1 MCAECLEDFVVQ
13 YRKPRR
19 KNDRVDFEKDKEIL
33 AKDNSKKSQ
42 LYKLK
47 QVEVD
52 INVTLEKYKKA
63 LKGYTFDDI
72 YIHLKKFKYNLSCFE
87 EDPLELPIKHNEL
100 ILTPNIESMMIKGLK
115 IEYVLKTSK
124 DLLVTGMRVSTQTS
138 SSNTKGSNSSST
150 KTKKRTHHS
159 VEKTTK
165 FKRSS
170 RKSEKA
176 RKKAKKCSFIDDEAE
191 EGEESEHDEQD
202 EERESDKDTSH
213 GRVRRKR
220 CFRAY
225 SSESSREPSPVRA
238 PVRVSA
244 RSPSVIVLD
253 STSDDEA
260 KPKPVQPEPD
270 NRVSS
275 TATTPRP
282 SPRPHPQ
289 PSPPPRTHPM
299 TFETS
304 VVEMP
309 TISLDDID
317 VGAYSPTTRALL
329 VQCIEM
335 HKSKPSL
342 DRNEESD
349 KESVQDPDDVPDPSD
364 DDDEGNAGQVQEEQG
379 QPEEQPKKKASH
391 TYRYLPSSSP
401 KPGYP
406 LPSGLVFLDI
416 PVLDLGHPA
425 LAQEQEQP
433 EQEQESDINERFVHC
448 METVKPKYDKVEKE
462 YNELLKQ
469 YNKNNRDTEY
479 EQKARQTAAEMDAK
493 STLPRVTLQ
502 HIDKYQQDN
511 PDYDVASILVD
522 QDTYSTVDPNSD
534 VAKYYQGILKTRA
547 SLVREVNNARRV
559 NPVNL
564 RNIETFTDYEYISHK
579 RRPADYQASC
589 AAVAKEAD
597 VIINSLKRQDKN
609 AYNLAPPVIAI
620 GKLHTPG
627 KSAEYDQEALE
638 ATKYAKNWN
647 TYRSLAQE
655 HESLVASK
663 LQEDKSVHIAPNNI
677 RLPPLKIV
685 NIDPYYDLLQATY
698 TAYKPV
704 FVTLIDAYNPKTVD
718 SYYDSPWY
726 MSFVSA
732 THVKIGYLYAKYR
745 QYWNMR
751 VKPPAFHQAKDELKC
766 YPEDEYDYVKNL
778 YHGYPSVSSSSTIE
792 MFTVPQEHPLYFAI
806 KESQEGGDKGH
817 TIANLHGDTQPINVY
832 PGDLI
837 YDFVSMIKEV
847 KVDRSNRINKERI
860 ELTVSDKYLFA
871 IAKHIDRIKTREAN
885 TKWGIT
891 KQHSALVK
899 YQNKKFRSL
908 DHFFAQEEIK
918 RKIIDECT
926 ALLNVRGPR
935 DANEW
940 FRNRVNHPYVSAY
953 IAHIREKNQK
963 PLALTYENLEPRGVL
978 DPATGSIV
986 FPDFEALNRERKLAC
1001 TRAFIVSDK
1010 ILATL
1015 SEREIEVFS
1024 GIFQL
1029 YFFLR
1034 KYRLVVLELRENY
1047 TTIDTSNDSD
1057 EVGIARDNI
1066 RRIIKSFTVTS
1077 IHSTKSMPIIR
1088 KRITDPAYIQR
1099 NLEVVDSMLNHVND
1113 YMLKVHAM
1121 TKNPD
1126 DPSLVPD
1133 TSIFIHEIARAIQN
1147 NTTVVSFPP
1156 SRTSTRPTSYKR
1168 WMAMSYNNTNDTDT
1182 NAKGRV
1188 ADETYNYLK
1197 DIHSISQDKARTT
1210 HGELIRLF
1218 GYEFIKEFV
1227 LFYVKENDMR
1237 SPQSARLITEIGNSS
1252 ESATLITP
1260 EDNIKVHFP
1269 GRYCFYQQYRFCLR
1283 DPGYND
1289 RKLVDWKG
1297 QFNIKYPVFAS
1308 IMACNQSLELVQ
1320 QEQPRKRRKRNQG
1333 TAIPMQQPQTA
1344 LVPVP
1349 RPVPVPAP
1357 QVQDTLNLDGLS
1369 SVLTQADIYTVTVV
1383 NPGDNTT
1390 QTMPTGST
1398 AGQAMK
1404 VALSQSGYRTT
1415 PQVTQ
1420 LLQGNTYTAFVPGND
1435 MAINTVTTRAIN
1447 TNTTAQ
1453 KPTYAGI
1460 TGANANE
1467 SNVHKLPWYTSSSAS
1482 GSLLGL
1488 PPAPDENKHDDS
1500 VYKHLFEGAV
1510 GGAGII
1516 STESNGAAAII
1527 TSSLDPDGQILDTF
1541 ALLGDGVDNIDMP
1554 LGMSYS
1560 QLEALDD
1567 APTNQDDAP
1576 TNQDGGHA
1584 LP

>member
-1 MCAECLEDFVVQ
+1 M
-13 YRKPRR
+13 K
-19 KNDRVDFEKDKEIL
+19 
-33 AKDNSKKSQ
+33 KDNAKQSK

-52 INVTLEKYKKA
+52 INVTLQKYKKA
-63 LKGYTFDDI
+63 LKGYTFDEI

-87 EDPLELPIKHNEL
+87 EDPIELPIKHKEL

-115 IEYVLKTSK
+115 IEYVLETSK
-124 DLLVTGMRVSTQTS
+124 DLLVTGIWSELGVFTQTSS

-150 KTKKRTHHS
+150 KTKKGTH
-159 VEKTTK
+159 ETLKKTTE
-165 FKRSS
+165 FKRRS
-170 RKSEKA
+170 RKSKKA
-176 RKKAKKCSFIDDEAE
+176 RNKPKKCSFIDDEAE
-191 EGEESEHDEQD
+191 EGEESEHDE
-202 EERESDKDTSH
+202 ESDDH
-213 GRVRRKR
+213 EQDQDCGRVRRKR
-220 CFRAY
+220 CFRSY

-260 KPKPVQPEPD
+260 PIRKPKPKPVQPEPD

-282 SPRPHPQ
+282 SPSPHPQ
-289 PSPPPRTHPM
+289 PM

-304 VVEMP
+304 VMDMP
-309 TISLDDID
+309 TMSLDDINMD
-317 VGAYSPTTRALL
+317 AYSPTTRDLL

-335 HKSKPSL
+335 HKPKPSL

-364 DDDEGNAGQVQEEQG
+364 DDDEGNTGQVQEEQV

-406 LPSGLVFLDI
+406 LPSGQVFLDI
-416 PVLDLGHPA
+416 PVLDLGQSA
-425 LAQEQEQP
+425 LAQEQEQD
-433 EQEQESDINERFVHC
+433 SDINERFVHC
-448 METVKPKYDKVEKE
+448 METTRPKYDKVEKE

-469 YNKNNRDTEY
+469 YNKNNRDAEY

-564 RNIETFTDYEYISHK
+564 RSIESFTDYEFVAHK

-655 HESLVASK
+655 HDSLVASK
-663 LQEDKSVHIAPNNI
+663 FQEDKSVHITPNNI

-837 YDFVSMIKEV
+837 YDFASMIKEV
-847 KVDRSNRINKERI
+847 KVNRSNRINKEYI
-860 ELTVSDKYLFA
+860 ELTVNDKYLFA
-871 IAKHIDRIKTREAN
+871 IAKHLDKIKTREAN

-908 DHFFAQEEIK
+908 DRFFAQEEIK

-963 PLALTYENLEPRGVL
+963 PFALTYENLEPRGVL

-986 FPDFEALNRERKLAC
+986 FPDFEALNRERTLAC

-1015 SEREIEVFS
+1015 SEREIEVLS
-1024 GIFQL
+1024 GILQL

-1047 TTIDTSNDSD
+1047 TTIDTSTDHD
-1057 EVGIARDNI
+1057 EVEIARGNI
-1066 RRIIKSFTVTS
+1066 RRS
-1077 IHSTKSMPIIR
+1077 INSINSVCFSKSMPIIR
-1088 KRITDPAYIQR
+1088 KRLADPAYIAN
-1099 NLEVVDSMLNHVND
+1099 NLQVVDSMLNHVNE
-1113 YMLKVHAM
+1113 YMLQVHAM
-1121 TKNPD
+1121 TENPD

-1133 TSIFIHEIARAIQN
+1133 TSIFIREIARAIEN

-1156 SRTSTRPTSYKR
+1156 SRTSTRSISYKR
-1168 WMAMSYNNTNDTDT
+1168 WMAMSEYSSNETDT
-1182 NAKGRV
+1182 NAKGR
-1188 ADETYNYLK
+1188 AGDQTYNYLN
-1197 DIHSISQDKARTT
+1197 DIHTISQDKARTT

-1218 GYEFIKEFV
+1218 GYEFIKEMV
-1227 LFYVKENDMR
+1227 LLYVKENDMR
-1237 SPQSARLITEIGNSS
+1237 SPESARLIKRASKDN
-1252 ESATLITP
+1252 ESTTLITP
-1260 EDNIKVHFP
+1260 ENNIKVHFP
-1269 GRYCFYQQYRFCLR
+1269 GRYCFYQQYKFCLR

-1289 RKLVDWKG
+1289 RHLKDWAG
-1297 QFNIKYPVFAS
+1297 VFSSMYPVLAS
-1308 IMACNQSLELVQ
+1308 IMVCNQSLAVVQ
-1320 QEQPRKRRKRNQG
+1320 QEQSRKRRKRDQG
-1333 TAIPMQQPQTA
+1333 TDIPMQQPETA

-1349 RPVPVPAP
+1349 RPVPQAP
-1357 QVQDTLNLDGLS
+1357 QGQDTFNLDGLS
-1369 SVLTQADIYTVTVV
+1369 SVLTQADIYT
-1383 NPGDNTT
+1383 TT
-1390 QTMPTGST
+1390 LVDRATKTTTTIPTGST
-1398 AGQAMK
+1398 TRQVVQ
-1404 VALSQSGYRTT
+1404 VAINQTT
-1415 PQVTQ
+1415 HRGVPQVTQ
-1420 LLQGNTYTAFVPGND
+1420 LLQGNMYTAYVPGND
-1435 MAINTVTTRAIN
+1435 TAINTVTN
-1447 TNTTAQ
+1447 SNTTTQ
-1453 KPTYAGI
+1453 KLSYARV

-1488 PPAPDENKHDDS
+1488 PPAPDENKQDDS
-1500 VYKHLFEGAV
+1500 VYKHLFEGV
-1510 GGAGII
+1510 VEGAGII
-1516 STESNGAAAII
+1516 STESNGAAAIM
-1527 TSSLDPDGQILDTF
+1527 TSSLDPDGQFLDTF
-1541 ALLGDGVDNIDMP
+1541 ELLGDGITDMP
-1554 LGMSYS
+1554 LAISYS

-1567 APTNQDDAP
+1567 APQ
-1576 TNQDGGHA
+1576 NQDGGHA